1 MLLTHGLSEKSFG
14 SRIPDTLST
23 LLSGRLPAALQF
35 QVSLKQDGST
45 SLATQLVQISG
56 KIIIELS
63 LRCFDH
69 QKTGGDLEGAH
80 VPPR

>member
-23 LLSGRLPAALQF
+23 LLSERLPVVLQF
-35 QVSLKQDGST
+35 QVSLKQEGST

-56 KIIIELS
+56 KIITELS
-63 LRCFDH
+63 LHRFDH
-69 QKTGGDLEGAH
+69 QKTGGDVEGARA
-80 VPPR
+80 PPG